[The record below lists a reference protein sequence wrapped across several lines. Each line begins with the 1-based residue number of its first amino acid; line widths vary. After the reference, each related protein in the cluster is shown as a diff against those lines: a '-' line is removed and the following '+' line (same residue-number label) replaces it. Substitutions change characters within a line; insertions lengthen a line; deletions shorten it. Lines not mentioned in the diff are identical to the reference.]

1 MLSAKA
7 VVNFTLLVIVVP
19 YIIRTSMSS
28 TTIHGSD
35 VRLNILGAEIS
46 IAISVIGVL
55 FVALASKF
63 WMLLAGKRR

>member
-7 VVNFTLLVIVVP
+7 VVNFILLVIVVP